1 MSKVEVGQRTPDIV
15 FGLDHLPYLLD
26 QTQWCFFEFPSF
38 LTRLLFTRTVFI
50 GNVVLIAPI
59 CSV

>member
-1 MSKVEVGQRTPDIV
+1 MSKVEAGQRTPDIV

-26 QTQWCFFEFPSF
+26 QTPWCFFEFPLF
-38 LTRLLFTRTVFI
+38 LTRVLFTRTVFI